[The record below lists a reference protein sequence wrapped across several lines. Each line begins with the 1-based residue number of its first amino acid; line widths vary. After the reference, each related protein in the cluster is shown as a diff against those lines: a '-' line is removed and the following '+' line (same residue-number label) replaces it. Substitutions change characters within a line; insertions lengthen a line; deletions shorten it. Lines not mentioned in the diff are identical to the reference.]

1 MKSNV
6 LSIIATLLAIVATGC
21 SRPNAE
27 IENPLPDK
35 PQETPVE
42 TVRIPIS
49 INSTLTKV
57 SGDSFTEDDDIGLY
71 VVNASKTSGSDWAC
85 SSLLNSG
92 NHMDNVKFT
101 YSRGAW
107 TADKEYYW
115 KDSETKADFYCY
127 HPYRRSVE
135 DISDVSFAIPS
146 DQSSKENFESAE
158 ILWGRATLESP
169 TEDAVGITS
178 SHRMSQLI
186 IEIKPGKGFTKES
199 LAESIKSVTINN
211 IRCGATLDLRDG
223 KLKAEGAECDVT
235 PYFDGYTY
243 RALIAPQT
251 ISGKSLVTL
260 EVDGIIR
267 SLQQSVEFTPN
278 TRKKCTIT
286 INKINEGVNVGIGG
300 WDDDGA
306 DYGGTLDGG
315 DYGGSLN

>member
-1 MKSNV
+1 MKSNA

-27 IENPLPDK
+27 IENPLPEK
-35 PQETPVE
+35 PQETPAETPVE

-71 VVNASKTSGSDWAC
+71 VVNAAKTSATNWA
-85 SSLLNSG
+85 STSLLNQG
-92 NHMDNVKFT
+92 NHMDNVKFS
-101 YSRGAW
+101 YSGSAW
-107 TADKEYYW
+107 AADKEYYW
-115 KDSETKADFYCY
+115 KDNETKADFYCY
-127 HPYRRSVE
+127 YPYKTQVG
-135 DISDVSFAIPS
+135 DISCVSFSLPA
-146 DQSSKENFESAE
+146 DQSSKERFESAE
-158 ILWGRATLESP
+158 ILWGRSTLKSP
-169 TEDAVGITS
+169 TAEAVGITT
-178 SHRMSQLI
+178 SHRMSQFI

-199 LAESIKSVTINN
+199 LAQSLKSVTINN
-211 IRCGATLDLRDG
+211 IRCEANLNLRNGDLS
-223 KLKAEGAECDVT
+223 AEGAQNDVI

-260 EVDGIIR
+260 EVDGIVR
-267 SLQQSVEFTPN
+267 SLQQSVEFTSN

-300 WDDDGA
+300 WEDDGV

-315 DYGGSLN
+315 SLN